1 MTDLVTEARP
11 LTLPDYGLG
20 TAGLGNL
27 YRAIDDQTALDTLDA
42 ARANGFSYL
51 DTAPFYGHGLSEQ
64 RVGTYL
70 ASQTERPIISTKVG
84 RVLAPAGE
92 QAIPDNG
99 FASPAP
105 FIPHFDYSASGIHAS
120 FEQSCERLGVERVD
134 ILLLHDIGRKTHG
147 DRHPEILT
155 QALNEALPAM
165 RELQAQGRTRWIGL
179 GVNET
184 DICEEVLTHTY
195 LDVLLIAG
203 RYTLL
208 EHEGTLAFLDYCYQ
222 QDVKVI
228 VGGAFNSG
236 LLVAPPEEAPHYD
249 YAPAPTWAIERAS
262 ALREI
267 CARHETP
274 LPAAALQF
282 CRAHPAVA
290 SVIPGAQSPSQVR
303 ELAKWAKLSIPGD
316 LWERL
321 KDEDLI
327 SRSAPVPS

>member
-11 LTLPDYGLG
+11 MMLPDYGLG

-27 YRAIDDQTALDTLDA
+27 YKAIDDKTALETLDA
-42 ARANGFSYL
+42 AMATGFTYL

-64 RVGTYL
+64 RIGTYL
-70 ASQTERPIISTKVG
+70 ASQADRPIISTKVG
-84 RVLAPAGE
+84 RVLEPAGE

-105 FIPHFDYSASGIHAS
+105 FIPHFDYSAHGIRAA
-120 FEQSCERLGVERVD
+120 FEQSCERLGVDRVD

-147 DRHPEILT
+147 DQHPELLN

-165 RELQAQGRTRWIGL
+165 RDLQAEGKTRWIGL

-184 DICEEVLTHTY
+184 DICEEILTHTY

-236 LLVAPPEEAPHYD
+236 LLVAPPQEAQHYD
-249 YAPAPTWAIERAS
+249 YAPAPRWAIERAS

-282 CRAHPAVA
+282 CKAHPAVA

-303 ELAKWAKLSIPGD
+303 ELADWSNLTIPGEIWD
-316 LWERL
+316 SL
-321 KDEDLI
+321 KDADLI
-327 SRSAPVPS
+327 ARSAPVPS